1 MRIKGIAMKTIFLM
15 TEESTFLICT
25 IQIYIH
31 LIMWPG
37 DTSIRK
43 LNGTATNEYLTK
55 LDQPSRY
62 AVSTGLFDPE
72 LIIYSAG
79 TDILDGDP
87 LGRLKISPDG
97 IPMRDERVFRFA
109 REKNI
114 PIVMLKSDIGGYMKS
129 IAKVIADSIIN
140 LSKKSR

>member
-1 MRIKGIAMKTIFLM
+1 MRIKGMAMKTIFLM

-37 DTSIRK
+37 NTSIRK

-55 LDQPSRY
+55 LDQP
-62 AVSTGLFDPE
+62 
-72 LIIYSAG
+72 
-79 TDILDGDP
+79 
-87 LGRLKISPDG
+87 LKISPDG

-109 REKNI
+109 LEKNI
-114 PIVMLKSDIGGYMKS
+114 PMVMLKLDIGGYMKS
-129 IAKVIADSIIN
+129 SAKVIIN